1 MLDVNNER
9 YYIPTPYPI
18 EKMKKFASMTFSAR
32 STIEKTEE
40 GKNCYFKTNV
50 LVPKTNV

>member
-32 STIEKTEE
+32 STIEKER
-40 GKNCYFKTNV
+40 KKVKYFQNKC
-50 LVPKTNV
+50 